1 MSLTIFN
8 KQRRLG
14 LISQLQNAT
23 DAASASES
31 DLTGRDGL
39 ESLPFATYGG
49 KRYVLEKHVTKKGSR
64 GRTTWILEHG
74 SFVYQLIGDSQLGSI
89 HWVCSICDQ
98 RGETAIFNAVATSS
112 PRFHLWNKHRL
123 EKPTNSNRDVPLA
136 SESDNTLPPSKRLR
150 HHTAIS
156 RIQIDQIHELMVAFI
171 VDSDQ
176 PFSALNNEYLQEIF
190 IRFNPGLSEQINWS
204 RDSQRKQLDRVFDN
218 KKGEIQSELRKALT
232 QIHLG
237 FDLWTSPNRLA
248 ILGVTGHFLSSNGSQ
263 QQRLLALKQH
273 PGAHSG
279 EKLATTLKEVIYDWG
294 IQDQLGTIIS
304 DNASNNDTC
313 LLHLF
318 NALDPSMT
326 EEDIGERRIRCY
338 GHILNLVA
346 RAYLYGQNSE
356 SFEQESQLHILADHL
371 DDDLEHWRKKGP
383 IGKLHNI
390 VKFIRASPQRTEEFK
405 KSVPED
411 YNDGDFMLVDESD
424 RELELIINNETRWN
438 STYLMIER
446 ALVQGCSRPALVK
459 QQQLQTFLNQNQLRR
474 NPSTQIP
481 EDDILTIEDWRLLI
495 EIREVLKPLWEQTMR
510 CQGWGKNG
518 NHGRLWEIITGFEF
532 LLTHFEHWKAY
543 FTPPTD
549 EEIKQTQSQIQ
560 SSIST
565 QSRRTRPSQH
575 NRPSL
580 RSSRSMQSDFI
591 NSLPEHTRKEY
602 TTQAQ
607 RINCLRGDSRQ
618 YLRVS
623 ITNAWQ
629 KLNEYYIR
637 LGDSPLY
644 AASVILHPSF
654 GYRWLEDRW
663 NSEEQLVWL
672 RDAKE
677 GLANYW
683 ARWYENRH
691 EEGPTEAAPLQGAFQ
706 HLIGL
711 QEKEPE
717 KSNYTQWLETTAAVP
732 TNRATELERY
742 YSLGPMQLH
751 DPIAWWISKK
761 DDFPTLSRLALDIL
775 AIPAMSADCERVF
788 SLAKLTLSSQ
798 RLSMKPE
805 TLEKIQCMKN
815 WL

>member
-49 KRYVLEKHVTKKGSR
+49 KRYVLEKHITKKGSR
-64 GRTTWILEHG
+64 
-74 SFVYQLIGDSQLGSI
+74 SQ
-89 HWVCSICDQ
+89 
-98 RGETAIFNAVATSS
+98 
-112 PRFHLWNKHRL
+112 
-123 EKPTNSNRDVPLA
+123 
-136 SESDNTLPPSKRLR
+136 
-150 HHTAIS
+150 
-156 RIQIDQIHELMVAFI
+156 
-171 VDSDQ
+171 
-176 PFSALNNEYLQEIF
+176 
-190 IRFNPGLSEQINWS
+190 QINWS

-279 EKLATTLKEVIYDWG
+279 EKLTTTLKEVIYDWG
-294 IQDQLGTIIS
+294 IQDQLGTIIL

-338 GHILNLVA
+338 GHILNLIA
-346 RAYLYGQNSE
+346 RAYLYSQDNE
-356 SFEQESQLHILADHL
+356 SFKQESQLHILADHL
-371 DDDLEHWRKKGP
+371 DDDLKHWRKKSP

-405 KSVPED
+405 KSVLED
-411 YNDGDFMLVDESD
+411 YNDGDFMLVNESD

-446 ALVQGCSRPALVK
+446 AL
-459 QQQLQTFLNQNQLRR
+459 
-474 NPSTQIP
+474 
-481 EDDILTIEDWRLLI
+481 
-495 EIREVLKPLWEQTMR
+495 
-510 CQGWGKNG
+510 GKNG

-532 LLTHFEHWKAY
+532 LLTHFEHWKTY

-602 TTQAQ
+602 TTQTQ
-607 RINCLRGDSRQ
+607 RINCLRGIQGSICGFLSQMRGKNSMNTTSGSETRRCMQHQLSYILASAIVGLRTVGIARNSWFGSVMQRKVSR
-618 YLRVS
+618 
-623 ITNAWQ
+623 IT
-629 KLNEYYIR
+629 
-637 LGDSPLY
+637 G
-644 AASVILHPSF
+644 
-654 GYRWLEDRW
+654 
-663 NSEEQLVWL
+663 LVGMRIDMKKAL
-672 RDAKE
+672 PKP
-677 GLANYW
+677 
-683 ARWYENRH
+683 H
-691 EEGPTEAAPLQGAFQ
+691 HF
-706 HLIGL
+706 
-711 QEKEPE
+711 KEPF
-717 KSNYTQWLETTAAVP
+717 N
-732 TNRATELERY
+732 
-742 YSLGPMQLH
+742 
-751 DPIAWWISKK
+751 
-761 DDFPTLSRLALDIL
+761 IL
-775 AIPAMSADCERVF
+775 
-788 SLAKLTLSSQ
+788 
-798 RLSMKPE
+798 
-805 TLEKIQCMKN
+805 
-815 WL
+815 